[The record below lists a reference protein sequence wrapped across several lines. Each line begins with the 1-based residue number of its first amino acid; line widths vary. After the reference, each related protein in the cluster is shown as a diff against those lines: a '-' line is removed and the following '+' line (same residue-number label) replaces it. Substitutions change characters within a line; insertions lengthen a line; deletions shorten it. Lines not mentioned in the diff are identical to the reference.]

1 MEGTLE
7 LLLRPMEW
15 FDAAEPIVKAKEGA
29 FNAKNVTYDFERLM
43 EGGDCLN
50 VQGLVRR
57 SSRTCSQPAD

>member
-1 MEGTLE
+1 
-7 LLLRPMEW
+7 MEW